1 MTIPNTDIKAA
12 AARYETL
19 LTEMDTLRE
28 DMKELGKE
36 LKNNGIDVKA
46 LKKAVKIK
54 RTPPDVSHEDT
65 VRVYLSAMGVRA

>member
-1 MTIPNTDIKAA
+1 MIPNTDIKKAA
-12 AARYETL
+12 ERYETL

-36 LKNNGIDVKA
+36 LKINGIDVKA

-54 RTPPDVSHEDT
+54 RTPPDVSHEEIVHT
-65 VRVYLSAMGVRA
+65 YLTAIGVRA